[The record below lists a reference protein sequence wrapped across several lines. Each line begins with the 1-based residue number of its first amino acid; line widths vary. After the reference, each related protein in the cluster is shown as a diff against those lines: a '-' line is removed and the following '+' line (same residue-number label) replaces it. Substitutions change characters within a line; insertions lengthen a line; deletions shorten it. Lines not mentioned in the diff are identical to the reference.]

1 VEAILEETMD
11 QRGVTL
17 IELITVLA
25 IVGIMVCLSDGF
37 VSAATRYQAKTVRTE
52 LAAELRAARHLAMSE
67 RQKVRVVFDSSVPA
81 IRTELVNAPY
91 TVLRSYNFSGK
102 DISVETLSN
111 GPFVTFYSNGR
122 TATPNTVTLMN
133 SRGER
138 WRMTVSITG
147 RINA

>member
-1 VEAILEETMD
+1 MD

-25 IVGIMVCLSDGF
+25 MIGVMVYLSDGF

-67 RQKVRVVFDSSVPA
+67 RQNVRVLFDPSGTG
-81 IRTELVNAPY
+81 IRTELVDPPH
-91 TVLRSYNFSGK
+91 TVLRSYSFFGK
-102 DISVETLSN
+102 HISVEAFSN
-111 GPFVTFYSNGR
+111 GPSVTFYSNGR

-133 SRGER
+133 GRGER

>member
-1 VEAILEETMD
+1 MD

-37 VSAATRYQAKTVRTE
+37 VSAATRYQAKAVRTE
-52 LAAELRAARHLAMSE
+52 LATELRAARHLAMSE
-67 RQKVRVVFDSSVPA
+67 RQKVRVVFDPA
-81 IRTELVNAPY
+81 VSGIRTELVDAPHS
-91 TVLRSYNFSGK
+91 VLRSYSFSGK
-102 DISVETLSN
+102 NISVETLSN
-111 GPFVTFYSNGR
+111 GPSVTFYSSGR
-122 TATPNTVTLMN
+122 TATPNTVTLVN
-133 SRGER
+133 GRGER